1 MSSAVR
7 YCTRLVLVVSIA
19 LGIGHD
25 LAAQTSTYKLF
36 LGGRELGSEQV
47 TVSTTN
53 GLRVTATGTYA
64 PPLDLTLRRAE
75 AQYGPDGR
83 PIRLT
88 VDALVKGS
96 AVLLTT
102 NVADGKAQ
110 TQIVRTGQQ
119 TSEKTDA
126 ISANA
131 LVLGSGALFVGAS
144 AALGPRLVALQPGG
158 SVQAYVSP
166 EAEIAIQLDS
176 VTSEQAQ
183 TERGRFV
190 VRRHLVTFKQP
201 QPLQA
206 EVWTDERGGFLRL
219 LVPAHQ
225 LDFVREDLASV
236 HARQTKVWRE
246 NDETVMV
253 PASGFNLG
261 ATISRPKGVAPP
273 DEKKDKPERLPA
285 VVLVGGSG
293 PLDRDETVFGVPVMG
308 QLASTLADAGYLVI
322 RYDKRGVG
330 QSGGRAEAATIADYA
345 DDVVAIV
352 RYLARRKDVD
362 SKRLA
367 IVGHSEGAWLGLL
380 AADREDKVAAVAL
393 LAGAGTTGAALNLE
407 QQRRLLDAKGLKGE
421 EREKL
426 VAQQITINNAV
437 LSGADWDKLPEALRK
452 QADSPWFRSFLAFD
466 PSKVVAEVRQPIL
479 IVQGERDTQVPPHHA
494 GKLDAMARARKK
506 GRGQEL
512 VQIPGVNHLFVK
524 ATTGEVSEYATLP
537 DKTITPGLGEALVK
551 WLPAAFQAN
560 RG

>member
-7 YCTRLVLVVSIA
+7 YCTRLVLTLTIA
-19 LGIGHD
+19 LGIAHD
-25 LAAQTSTYKLF
+25 LAAQGDTYKLF

-75 AQYGPDGR
+75 AQYDPDGR
-83 PIRLT
+83 PVRLT
-88 VDALVKGS
+88 IDALVKGS

-102 NVADGKAQ
+102 SVADGKAQ
-110 TQIVRTGQQ
+110 SQIARSGQS
-119 TSEKTDA
+119 SEKTDA
-126 ISANA
+126 ITPTA
-131 LVLGSGALFVGAS
+131 LVLGSGALFVGAA

-183 TERGRFV
+183 TERGRFA

-201 QPLQA
+201 QPFQA

-219 LVPAHQ
+219 LVAAQQ

-236 HARQTKVWRE
+236 HARQTRVWRE
-246 NDETVMV
+246 NDEPVMV

-261 ATISRPKGVAPP
+261 ATISRPEGVAPP
-273 DEKKDKPERLPA
+273 AGKKDKPKRLPA

-330 QSGGRAEAATIADYA
+330 QSGGRTESATMADYA
-345 DDVVAIV
+345 DDLVSIV

-362 SKRLA
+362 PKRIA
-367 IVGHSEGAWLGLL
+367 IAGHSEGAWLALL
-380 AADREDKVAAVAL
+380 AADREDRVAAVAL

-407 QQRRLLDAKGLKGE
+407 QQRHLLDAKGVKGE

-426 VAQQITINNAV
+426 VAQQLTINNAV
-437 LSGADWDKLPEALRK
+437 LSGTDWDKLPEALRK
-452 QADSPWFRSFLAFD
+452 QADSPWFRSLLAFD
-466 PSKVVAEVRQPIL
+466 PSRVVAEVRQPIL

-494 GKLDAMARARKK
+494 GKLDVMARARKK

-551 WLPAAFQAN
+551 WLPTAFKAN